1 MSCSLPACGVPVWW
15 TSSHA
20 EHLEFWGNLKTWT
33 LTGKKSLGV
42 LQRSDESRVGTSSE
56 SGWGKR
62 PAMRKSVVDC
72 STRAF

>member
-33 LTGKKSLGV
+33 LTGKELG
-42 LQRSDESRVGTSSE
+42 GASE
-56 SGWGKR
+56 IG
-62 PAMRKSVVDC
+62 
-72 STRAF
+72 